1 MAKTKPAAAA
11 AAAASAASNGG
22 GSLSAAVLFKVV
34 EATKSGGTAYVSQA
48 EGEGLVNAG
57 LIEVNPAM
65 VDPNDGS
72 KVAARATEDG
82 LKYAAEN
89 GGDDEPA
96 ASEPAKAKPSF
107 TIRDDV
113 PLAPRRGG
121 GGGGR
126 ESIYP
131 FDALNVG
138 QSFHVAKS
146 ADVENP
152 ARTMATAVSQA
163 VRKHAV
169 EDGFETDEHGN
180 VKKNK
185 AGEDVIKWKPTKVF
199 TVRQVG
205 ADDPDGEG
213 ARIYRTA

>member
-1 MAKTKPAAAA
+1 MAKNTKTVAAASLS
-11 AAAASAASNGG
+11 AAAASP
-22 GSLSAAVLFKVV
+22 SLSSTALFKVV
-34 EATKSGGTAYVSQA
+34 EAHRAGGVAYVSRE
-48 EGEGLVNAG
+48 EGEGLANAG

-65 VDPNDGS
+65 ADPNDAN
-72 KVAARATEDG
+72 KFAARPTDAG
-82 LKYAAEN
+82 LKYADEV
-89 GGDDEPA
+89 GGEP
-96 ASEPAKAKPSF
+96 ASEPAKVKPTF

-138 QSFHVAKS
+138 QSFHVAKT
-146 ADVENP
+146 ADNENP

-163 VRKHAV
+163 VRKHAL
-169 EDGFETDEHGN
+169 EDGFETDENGN
-180 VKKNK
+180 VKLNK
-185 AGEDVIKWKPTKVF
+185 AGEQVIKWKPTKVF